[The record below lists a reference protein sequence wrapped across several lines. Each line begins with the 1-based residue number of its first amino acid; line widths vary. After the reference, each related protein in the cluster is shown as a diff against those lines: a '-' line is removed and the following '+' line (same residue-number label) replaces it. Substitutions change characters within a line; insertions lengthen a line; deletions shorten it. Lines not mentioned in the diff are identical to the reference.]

1 MRQVTLRAGFSAR
14 RHHETESL
22 TVFRFRTFIGPRF
35 SQGASSIL
43 IMNTLPDPIC
53 IFRRDPS
60 LNMARFYRVE
70 IRKDLFGQTTVERT
84 WGRIGG
90 RGQSLLKSYP
100 STYCAEQAASRLVQ
114 TKERR
119 GYRRPV

>member
-1 MRQVTLRAGFSAR
+1 M
-14 RHHETESL
+14 L
-22 TVFRFRTFIGPRF
+22 TMDI
-35 SQGASSIL
+35 
-43 IMNTLPDPIC
+43 LPDPIC

-90 RGQSLLKSYP
+90 RGQSRLTSYS
-100 STYCAEQAASRLVQ
+100 STHSAERAASMLVQ
-114 TKERR
+114 EKERR
-119 GYRRPV
+119 GYR

>member
-1 MRQVTLRAGFSAR
+1 M
-14 RHHETESL
+14 E
-22 TVFRFRTFIGPRF
+22 
-35 SQGASSIL
+35 
-43 IMNTLPDPIC
+43 TLPEPIC

-90 RGQSLLKSYP
+90 RGQSKLNSYP
-100 STYCAEQAASRLVQ
+100 STYSAEQAAFRLVQ
-114 TKERR
+114 AKERR
-119 GYRRPV
+119 GYRIASCNQPSIA